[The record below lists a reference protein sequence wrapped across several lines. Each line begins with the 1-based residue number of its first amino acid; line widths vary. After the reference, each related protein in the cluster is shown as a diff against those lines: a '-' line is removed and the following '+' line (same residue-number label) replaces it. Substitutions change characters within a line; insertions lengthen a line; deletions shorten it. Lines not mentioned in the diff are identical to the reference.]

1 MVRRIR
7 FQAAIRSESLLHR
20 FIYPCINA
28 LTLWSSLETQRMRY
42 ALDHK
47 AQTHQRIVKEASMRF
62 RRDGIGATGLQPL
75 MKALGL
81 THGGFYA
88 HFKSKDDLVEQ
99 AMSHALDEVKGITS
113 EVFARPDSLSEFI
126 DLYLSLASRDAP
138 DGGCPLPS
146 ICLELGQRDQPSEVT
161 DEIILHLLEL
171 FDKTLPAAGSESR
184 SLPILSTLVG
194 GLVLSRS
201 AFDEELSERIL
212 NTTKDY
218 LKQEIRKTAN

>member
-1 MVRRIR
+1 
-7 FQAAIRSESLLHR
+7 
-20 FIYPCINA
+20 
-28 LTLWSSLETQRMRY
+28 MRY

-99 AMSHALDEVKGITS
+99 ALNHALDEVKGITS
-113 EVFARPDSLSEFI
+113 EVFARQDSLSEFI
-126 DLYLSLASRDAP
+126 DLYLSLDSRDAP

-146 ICLELGQRDQPSEVT
+146 MCLELGHRDQPSEVT
-161 DEIILHLLEL
+161 DKIILHLLEL
-171 FDKTLPAAGSESR
+171 FDKAPSGHESR

-194 GLVLSRS
+194 GLVLARS
-201 AFDEELSERIL
+201 AFNDELSKRIL
-212 NTTKDY
+212 DETRDF